1 MADVFDARADLDD
14 RMSIRGNFSNLAA
27 AVRRRLNEKE
37 AQLKLLRAELKA
49 LRQTVS
55 ESNNISSGNNAT
67 DEALRRA
74 KRGVSE
80 LETQLTEAHEQLTT
94 QQANVRSLNDNIS
107 RLRQQCVSADSDLQ
121 EARLERDGWH
131 QQYVACEQTLNYQI
145 EENDRL
151 SEALKAQGQRLRT
164 RTTEEFVV
172 VSRQSYGDR
181 LAAVDWDRL
190 RAEWTA
196 AVRQEDAEIWRNKEF
211 LLRQACGSQ
220 LDMYRWALKVWA
232 DIARGIVAN
241 RADSENGNGN
251 GNGEKKKAL
260 HNAVA
265 ELESHVEAAVRET
278 NALHERQQASAA
290 QPSSGGKTNRANFVE
305 SLSQIAQDLS
315 RDFAGS
321 WRDNVRSCIVAI
333 ASCVS
338 SGTLRYT
345 TTSAEASPISA
356 TSSSSSSSAAVAAA
370 AAVASF
376 PRVSEEQKAMI
387 REHIARRED
396 KLKRDLKAKLQA
408 EAAESRA
415 REDAARS
422 EFAQEKSLHV
432 AECKYLR
439 AKIQIEADRLKSVGY
454 QNTVL
459 MQLLGGHEGMMRHID
474 QLVCRKKE
482 FVSGVQQSR
491 CRVMCRRV
499 LFAVRLKN
507 RLAEILEKK
516 QQADAIKDRAL
527 RSRGLR
533 PPPLASV
540 GNKQQASSK
549 KRSYEPQ
556 PQYNQHQQNQFIGL
570 RSTPITPSRLRNRSS
585 ELRSSSGSSY
595 TQ

>member
-1 MADVFDARADLDD
+1 MAVNVHRLDRQLKCACADRDRLEEFNRELVQKLDRANSERVRAQQECNAMSLRTSATVSRAAGRSSLTTPTRGTDWDDLESIKREMDRCSRKNNAFFENVVRLCRVLNQHTIDRTLAEYSSEPPATGTAEEASGGNQSENVYCTLLLDMADVFDARADLDD

-172 VSRQSYGDR
+172 VSRQSYRDR
-181 LAAVDWDRL
+181 SAAVDWDRL

-220 LDMYRWALKVWA
+220 LDMYRWALRVWA

-241 RADSENGNGN
+241 RADSDNGNGN

-396 KLKRDLKAKLQA
+396 KLK
-408 EAAESRA
+408 
-415 REDAARS
+415 
-422 EFAQEKSLHV
+422 
-432 AECKYLR
+432 
-439 AKIQIEADRLKSVGY
+439 
-454 QNTVL
+454 
-459 MQLLGGHEGMMRHID
+459 
-474 QLVCRKKE
+474 
-482 FVSGVQQSR
+482 
-491 CRVMCRRV
+491 
-499 LFAVRLKN
+499 
-507 RLAEILEKK
+507 
-516 QQADAIKDRAL
+516 
-527 RSRGLR
+527 
-533 PPPLASV
+533 
-540 GNKQQASSK
+540 
-549 KRSYEPQ
+549 
-556 PQYNQHQQNQFIGL
+556 
-570 RSTPITPSRLRNRSS
+570 
-585 ELRSSSGSSY
+585 
-595 TQ
+595 